1 MVNILWHIIPT
12 SFSLACL
19 VLWLYDCETDLKL
32 HSMWYLKKSLKVLK
46 LTWWTFSS
54 LVRQVTVR
62 KVFSDLRDYLNES
75 GHIIKLYNPSVLT
88 VSAHMC
94 YYFQEY
100 LPSTCWARTLED
112 WTSAP
117 RPTWHPLD
125 HQPIPWWQAMPWRWA
140 CQPPWQQICPLQWP
154 RVPWGWGEFLQTKA
168 WWEWTW
174 AWIWAWPLQWWWV
187 AWLAWEFQEWGWA
200 SHTPSAQPWFHPNKM
215 PSLILAVLGNE
226 GVKISVYEC
235 VCESVRERE
244 TEWECEYAC
253 LTLWE

>member
-1 MVNILWHIIPT
+1 
-12 SFSLACL
+12 
-19 VLWLYDCETDLKL
+19 
-32 HSMWYLKKSLKVLK
+32 
-46 LTWWTFSS
+46 
-54 LVRQVTVR
+54 
-62 KVFSDLRDYLNES
+62 
-75 GHIIKLYNPSVLT
+75 
-88 VSAHMC
+88 MC

-100 LPSTCWARTLED
+100 LPLTCWARTLED

-226 GVKISVYEC
+226 GVRISVYEC

-244 TEWECEYAC
+244 RQNESVSMHVWHYESRNHWRTAVLENNIAC
-253 LTLWE
+253 FSFCFCTLWRVGIGGRSPWPWRQRRAPTGAPRLEAIRCVKWCHTEDTLRAGKVSAHSL